1 MQFIDEITVKVA
13 AGNGGDGCVAMLREK
28 YRPFGGPNGGN
39 GGNGGDIIF
48 KADERLT
55 TLLDFRFQRLLKAE
69 HGEPG
74 RGSDQYGRGG
84 ETLVKSVPVGTQIF
98 DDDTG
103 ELIADL
109 STPNEELVIVKG
121 GRGGRGNMH
130 FATATE
136 RAPMFA
142 EDGIPGEHRSLRM
155 ELKLLADVGIV
166 GFPNAGK
173 STLISTVSRAR
184 PKVADY
190 PFTTLAPQLGVVSL
204 GEGRNSEGRSFVLA
218 DIPGIIEGAAEGAGL
233 GIRFLKHIE
242 RTRVLLF
249 LIGIDYAEGRDPLK
263 DLETLRRELKSFDN
277 DLAKR
282 PAVIAFAKLDLPE
295 ARAAFE
301 VARKALK
308 RKKITLVGI
317 SSATREGIDDLL
329 LALEQ
334 KLDENPI
341 ASTPR
346 PNPLPTAKD
355 SPHRV

>member
-1 MQFIDEITVKVA
+1 MQFIDEITVEVA

-39 GGNGGDIIF
+39 GGNGGDVIF

-84 ETLVKSVPVGTQIF
+84 ESLVKSVPVGTQVF
-98 DDDTG
+98 DQETG
-103 ELIADL
+103 ELLADL
-109 STPNEELVIVKG
+109 STPNEEFVVAKG

-142 EDGIPGEHRSLRM
+142 EDGTPGETRMLRM

-173 STLISTVSRAR
+173 STLISTVSRAK

-190 PFTTLAPQLGVVSL
+190 PFTTLAPQLGVVQ
-204 GEGRNSEGRSFVLA
+204 GGEGRSFVLA

-249 LIGIDYAEGRDPLK
+249 LIGIDYAEGRDPVK
-263 DLETLRRELKSFDN
+263 DLATLRKELKAFDPE
-277 DLAKR
+277 LAKR
-282 PAVIAFAKLDLPE
+282 PYVIAFAKLDLPD
-295 ARAAFE
+295 AREAFE
-301 VARKALK
+301 ETKKKLK
-308 RKKITLVGI
+308 RKKETVHGI
-317 SSATREGIDDLL
+317 SSATREGIDALVR
-329 LALEQ
+329 ALEQ

-341 ASTPR
+341 APKPR
-346 PNPLPTAKD
+346 QNPLPTAKD
-355 SPHRV
+355 SPHRA

>member
-1 MQFIDEITVKVA
+1 MQFIDEITVEVA

-39 GGNGGDIIF
+39 GGRGGDVVF
-48 KADERLT
+48 KADDRLT
-55 TLLDFRFQRLLKAE
+55 TLLDFRFQRILRAE

-84 ETLVKSVPVGTQIF
+84 ESLLKSIPVGTQVF
-98 DDDTG
+98 DQETG

-109 STPNEELVIVKG
+109 SEPNQELVIAKG
-121 GRGGRGNMH
+121 GSGGRGNMH
-130 FATATE
+130 FATPTE

-142 EDGIPGEHRSLRM
+142 EDGLPGEHRTLRL

-173 STLISTVSRAR
+173 STLISAVSRAR

-204 GEGRNSEGRSFVLA
+204 GEGRSCVLA

-249 LIGIDYAEGRDPLK
+249 LIGIDYGEGRDPLK
-263 DLETLRRELKSFDN
+263 DFETLKRELKTFDK

-282 PAVIAFAKLDLPE
+282 PFVVAFAKLDLPE
-295 ARAAFE
+295 AREAFE
-301 VARKALK
+301 EVRKKLK
-308 RKKITLVGI
+308 RKKIVVHGI
-317 SSATREGIDDLL
+317 SSATREGLTELL
-329 LALEQ
+329 RALEQ
-334 KLDENPI
+334 KLEENPI
-341 ASTPR
+341 APR
-346 PNPLPTAKD
+346 PRANPLPTAED
-355 SPHRV
+355 APHRQ